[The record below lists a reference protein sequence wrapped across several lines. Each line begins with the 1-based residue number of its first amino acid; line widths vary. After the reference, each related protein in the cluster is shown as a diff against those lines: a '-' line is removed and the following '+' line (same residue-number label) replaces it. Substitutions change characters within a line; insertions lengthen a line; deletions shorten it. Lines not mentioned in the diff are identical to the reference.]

1 MSGSGDPGGPE
12 ITPEDVAAGQAMEV
26 IGIILDDPARRG
38 AYTQDPAGTFR
49 RAQATD
55 PQLERASYEAIPATT
70 RAALEVLSDEEL
82 ALLARIGR
90 RFIEDGM
97 YIDVPGVGKCYI
109 K

>member
-12 ITPEDVAAGQAMEV
+12 ITPEHVAAGQAMEV
-26 IGIILDDPARRG
+26 IGIILDDPALRG
-38 AYTQDPAGTFR
+38 AYTQDPAATFG

-55 PQLERASYEAIPATT
+55 PKLASARYDAIPATT

-82 ALLARIGR
+82 ALLSRIGR
-90 RFIEDGM
+90 RFMEDGL
-97 YIDVPGVGKCYI
+97 YIDVPGVGKCGI